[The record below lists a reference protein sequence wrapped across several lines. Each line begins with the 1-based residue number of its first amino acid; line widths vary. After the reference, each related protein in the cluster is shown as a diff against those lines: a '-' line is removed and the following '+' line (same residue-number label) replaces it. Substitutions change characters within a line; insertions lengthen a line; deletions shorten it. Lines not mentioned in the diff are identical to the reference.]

1 MPVFSAGGEKPSG
14 WRDEVFVEDLGRG
27 WHLLRAPKRA
37 YIEWD
42 DGEQELYDMSI
53 DPYPLQSL
61 HADPGKADLISGL
74 SARLTAGFS
83 EHELHCMMH
92 VCDLQRYAVVLDL
105 GLIGCLVQYRGCRC
119 PLLIITEPR

>member
-27 WHLLRAPKRA
+27 WHLLRTPKWA

-83 EHELHCMMH
+83 EHEPHCMMRV
-92 VCDLQRYAVVLDL
+92 VCDLDERFA
-105 GLIGCLVQYRGCRC
+105 
-119 PLLIITEPR
+119 

>member
-1 MPVFSAGGEKPSG
+1 MVSHVDLPPTLLDLAGASWSDLDGRSLVPVFSAGSKKPAG
-14 WRDEVFVEDLGRG
+14 WRDEIFVEDLGRG
-27 WHLLRAPKRA
+27 WHMLRTPKWA

-83 EHELHCMMH
+83 EHEPHC
-92 VCDLQRYAVVLDL
+92 
-105 GLIGCLVQYRGCRC
+105 
-119 PLLIITEPR
+119 